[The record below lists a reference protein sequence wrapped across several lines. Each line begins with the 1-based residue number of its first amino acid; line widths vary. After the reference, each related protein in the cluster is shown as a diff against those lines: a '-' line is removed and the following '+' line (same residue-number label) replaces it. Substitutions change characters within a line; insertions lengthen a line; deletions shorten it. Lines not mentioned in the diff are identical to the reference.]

1 MIEFPLIAV
10 THARVH
16 EIDVPRSLYLN
27 SNSIKNEKIT
37 ASVQRCINVYL
48 LTLPLTLYNNTSSV
62 L

>member
-27 SNSIKNEKIT
+27 SNSIKNEKD
-37 ASVQRCINVYL
+37 L
-48 LTLPLTLYNNTSSV
+48 LLLFNGV
-62 L
+62 LMYTY